1 MVVMPM
7 PIFLVGSD
15 LAPLEQRMDQVSA
28 GLTAW
33 QPTIKDTGVQTPPP
47 VTIDAN
53 GYESAFDQF
62 NRMCLASNWGDGLPL
77 IPPTEERV
85 QWILRGAPTGM
96 EASLGKIMPR
106 GGIADIG
113 TIASALAMAGGR
125 PEYLPVLCAAM
136 EALLDPKIAHD
147 KAQATSGSTFP
158 VVIVNGP
165 IAKDIGLNSGFG
177 LLGPDPQ
184 HPAGASIGRAL
195 RLLLQNVGGA
205 LPGVGSMAL
214 FGAMR
219 TTNAVFAENE
229 PDLPE
234 GWLPVSVEH
243 GGMQVGQ
250 NAVTVYMATGAS
262 NVMRRGVGKEEPL
275 QEVEEGLIR
284 VARHLGVPNAHYPR
298 SWSRGIPGTLLLP
311 PVVAEQLA
319 GQGYKSKAEVREKLW
334 SLSKIAAEVVRE
346 SGMLQWIEQDDD
358 PAARASASLDPWP
371 IAKSPDQLVLT
382 VAGGNH
388 PTHSFWMQAW
398 GPSYASRGVSMPED
412 WDRLIAE
419 AESEIGP
426 SGESCVIG

>member
-1 MVVMPM
+1 MS
-7 PIFLVGSD
+7 G
-15 LAPLEQRMDQVSA
+15 EQLGRWI
-28 GLTAW
+28 TA
-33 QPTIKDTGVQTPPP
+33 
-47 VTIDAN
+47 
-53 GYESAFDQF
+53 YS
-62 NRMCLASNWGDGLPL
+62 
-77 IPPTEERV
+77 PTEERV

-136 EALLDPKIAHD
+136 DALLDPKIAHD

-219 TTNAVFAENE
+219 TTNACLLKMSPTCPRAGCPSASNTA
-229 PDLPE
+229 
-234 GWLPVSVEH
+234 
-243 GGMQVGQ
+243 GMQVGQ

-262 NVMRRGVGKEEPL
+262 NVMRRGVGKETAPGGGRRPHPGGSSSRCTQRPL
-275 QEVEEGLIR
+275 
-284 VARHLGVPNAHYPR
+284 PR
-298 SWSRGIPGTLLLP
+298 SWSPGIPGTLLLP
-311 PVVAEQLA
+311 PVVAGQLA
-319 GQGYKSKAEVREKLW
+319 GQGYNSKAEVREKLW

-346 SGMLQWIEQDDD
+346 SGMIQWIEQDDD
-358 PAARASASLDPWP
+358 PAARASASLDLGP
-371 IAKSPDQLVLT
+371 SPSHLISWYSQ
-382 VAGGNH
+382 
-388 PTHSFWMQAW
+388 SQAATIRRTPSGCRL

-426 SGESCVIG
+426 SGEFCVIG